1 MEDPQ
6 FYIWWLDLAQLIA
19 VRKCVTAG
27 MFEVPNTLYEPLM
40 EYSDESM
47 AFGEGKELLGKVS
60 LESLPEY
67 IREAIS
73 PVIDDQWV
81 TPDPRFSNCYG
92 FFVALSQRVD
102 HYHIFREH
110 GKLQRFEM
118 PQPDMP
124 SKDTPMYN
132 KTLRLWWL
140 TPAEIVR
147 LNKAIEAESLSMSWA
162 LDTAMSLY
170 ADRDNLASYFGEID
184 LADACEPDRAPI
196 VNTQFSDE
204 YRHQDR
210 IGFVV
215 NDVTYEA
222 TPWVFEGCGM
232 LELVPPKRVD
242 ARQPLTPYTE
252 SECKELFLQHCRA
265 HIRYWQDLHKNQGK
279 NAEDAIEGVV
289 HTVLSTIDGC
299 SMGIP
304 GFLMIPYTQRD
315 DHDYMIAQGER
326 PWPVTDEI
334 AVANLV
340 DIGGDLHQYLNQ
352 ENQKID
358 KGQQRIT
365 LKEWRDA
372 HLAER
377 WRYVTDMQIKTGAV
391 TNADLFFEA
400 YSFAFEKAI
409 ELGMC
414 VVPYEEVCRANMVD
428 TRLYLAF
435 DEEESFMT
443 LMKAFDNY
451 VRGKAAEVSDEQD
464 TGR

>member
-6 FYIWWLDLAQLIA
+6 FYIWWLDLAQLIT

-27 MFEVPNTLYEPLM
+27 MFDVPNTLYEPLM

-73 PVIDDQWV
+73 PVIDDEWV

-110 GKLQRFEM
+110 GKLQRFA
-118 PQPDMP
+118 MP
-124 SKDTPMYN
+124 SKDTSMYN

-140 TPAEIVR
+140 TPHEIFA
-147 LNKAIEAESLSMSWA
+147 LNKAILAKALSMSWS
-162 LDTAMSLY
+162 LNRAMRLY
-170 ADRDNLASYFGEID
+170 AERDNLESYFGEID
-184 LADACEPDRAPI
+184 LADAYDKDREPI
-196 VNTQFSDE
+196 VNTEFSDE

-215 NDVTYEA
+215 SDSSYEV

-242 ARQPLTPYTE
+242 APQPLVPYTE
-252 SECKELFLQHCRA
+252 DECRELFLQSCRS
-265 HIRYWQDLHKNQGK
+265 HIRYWQEQQRNGTVTT
-279 NAEDAIEGVV
+279 EDAISGVV
-289 HTVLSTIDGC
+289 HSVLATIGGC
-299 SMGIP
+299 SSDSP
-304 GFLMIPYTQRD
+304 GFMLVPCPHPD
-315 DHDYMIAQGER
+315 DYDYYIAQGQR
-326 PWPVTDEI
+326 PWPVPE
-334 AVANLV
+334 ASASSLV
-340 DIGGDLHQYLNQ
+340 DIGEQIQSFLYQ
-352 ENQKID
+352 ESKKIEH
-358 KGQQRIT
+358 GAQRIT

>member
-6 FYIWWLDLAQLIA
+6 FYIWWLDLAQLIT
-19 VRKCVTAG
+19 VRNCVTAG
-27 MFEVPNTLYEPLM
+27 MFDVPNTLYEPLM

-110 GKLQRFEM
+110 GKLQRFA
-118 PQPDMP
+118 MP
-124 SKDTPMYN
+124 SKDTSMYN

-140 TPAEIVR
+140 TPHEIFA
-147 LNKAIEAESLSMSWA
+147 LNKAILAKALSMSWS
-162 LDTAMSLY
+162 LNKAMRLY
-170 ADRDNLASYFGEID
+170 AERDNLESYFGEID
-184 LADACEPDRAPI
+184 LADAYDKDREPI
-196 VNTQFSDE
+196 VNTEFSDE

-215 NDVTYEA
+215 SDSSYEV
-222 TPWVFEGCGM
+222 TPWVYEGCGM

-242 ARQPLTPYTE
+242 VPQPLTPYTE
-252 SECKELFLQHCRA
+252 DECKELFLQHCRA
-265 HIRYWQDLHKNQGK
+265 HVRYWQDLYRNQGK
-279 NAEDAIEGVV
+279 DAEEAIEGAV
-289 HTVLSTIDGC
+289 HSVLSTLDGC
-299 SMGIP
+299 SLSIP
-304 GFLMIPYTQRD
+304 GFLIIPYLQQD
-315 DHDYMIAQGER
+315 DHDYMVAQGER
-326 PWPVTDEI
+326 PWPVTDETAI
-334 AVANLV
+334 ANLT
-340 DIGGDLHQYLNQ
+340 DIGGDLHQYFYQ

-358 KGQQRIT
+358 KGSQRIT

-377 WRYVTDMQIKTGAV
+377 WRYVTDMQIMTTAVRKT
-391 TNADLFFEA
+391 DLFFDA
-400 YSFAFEKAI
+400 YNFAFEKAI
-409 ELGMC
+409 ALGMC
-414 VVPYEEVCRANMVD
+414 VVPYEEVCRASMGD